1 MVASRIG
8 HLNIIMKLILTH
20 EQADFDAL
28 ASLLGAH
35 LIDQEA
41 YAVLPRNINRN
52 ALKFIERHQ
61 AELGLTHYNDLP
73 REQIS
78 HITLVDTQSLIT
90 FKGLH
95 SETEISVI
103 DHHPRKEGVNPEW
116 QINISF
122 TGACT
127 TLIVEKIREQGI
139 KLTSIQATMLLMGI
153 YEDTGSLSYSTT
165 TSRDL
170 IAAAYLLEQEADLRT
185 ISDYLNPPL
194 SNAQQQLYDRLMQGI
209 ESQRIEN
216 QTIITAKANGMDISD
231 EISSVAHKMRDFLDP
246 DALLLLVSTK
256 QGVRLVA
263 RATTDALD
271 VSKIAS
277 LFGGGGH
284 ARAAS
289 ALIRPEGKLKPDDYE
304 DLLNKTYQELLANL
318 AKYVR
323 PLLSVRHIMSKNP
336 LILTPETAVDE
347 VARLMQRYGF
357 EGYPVVDNSRIV
369 GLLNRRVVDR
379 AISHKMS
386 LTASSLMDAGD
397 ISVSPNDSLDHLQ
410 KLMASSGWG
419 QIPVVDPQSG
429 DIVGIVTRTDLIKT
443 KSPQKLQPSQSNM
456 AKRLKQAIPGAR
468 LALLHALAKEAE
480 RQNIPIYIVGGFVR
494 DLLLNRPSLDFD
506 IVTEGDA
513 IYFVRNLVK
522 NYGGRSISHNRFG
535 TAKWYLADDLEKIAA
550 KLSLEGLLD
559 PNELPSHLDLITART
574 EFYEKPS
581 ALPTV
586 ESSSIKM
593 DLHRRDFT
601 INTLALRLDGDHF
614 GKIFDYWGGLADLED
629 KKIRVLHALSFV
641 DDPTRL
647 LRAVRFE
654 QRFGFNIEE
663 RTLALMQES
672 LPLLHEITGSRLRH
686 EIELIMAEPLAIKMM
701 ERLTYLGILEAI
713 HHDLPWT
720 TEIANDIEGT
730 NVIEVPSNWSIPTQV
745 EKLSLKQT
753 LRIIYWLWGLDKDQI
768 NDVTSHLRINA
779 KLVNLVYLSKSLKA
793 DVEGV
798 CSMSP
803 SQVYHRLENIP
814 QLAIFAVYNSNV
826 NDLAKDCL
834 SQYVEKYSK
843 VRPQSTGS
851 TLRKRGLP
859 PSEKYGEI
867 LGILRDA
874 WLDGKISSFD
884 EELALL
890 DKLLS

>member
-1 MVASRIG
+1 
-8 HLNIIMKLILTH
+8 MKLILTH

-35 LIDQEA
+35 LLDQDA

-52 ALKFIERHQ
+52 AQKFIHRHQ
-61 AELGLTHYNDLP
+61 AELGMTHYNNLP
-73 REQIS
+73 RELIS
-78 HITLVDTQSLIT
+78 QITLVDTQSLIT

-95 SETEISVI
+95 SETEIFVI

-116 QINISF
+116 QIDISF

-127 TLIVEKIREQGI
+127 TLIVEKIRDNGI
-139 KLTSIQATMLLMGI
+139 KLTSLQATMLLMGI

-165 TSRDL
+165 TPRDL
-170 IAAAYLLEQEADLRT
+170 VAAAYLLEQEADLRT
-185 ISDYLNPPL
+185 ISEYLNPPL
-194 SNAQQQLYDRLMQGI
+194 SNAQQQLYDRLIQGI

-263 RATTDALD
+263 RATTDAVD
-271 VSKIAS
+271 VSKVAS

-289 ALIRPEGKLKPDDYE
+289 ALIRSEGKRKPEDYE
-304 DLLNKTYQELLANL
+304 ELLDKTYQEMLVNL
-318 AKYVR
+318 PKFVR
-323 PLLSVRHIMSKNP
+323 PILSVRHIMSKNP
-336 LILTPETAVDE
+336 LILTPDTPVDE

-357 EGYPVVDNSRIV
+357 EGYPVVDNGSVV

-379 AISHKMS
+379 AINHKMS
-386 LTASSLMDAGD
+386 LSASSLMDAGN

-429 DIVGIVTRTDLIKT
+429 DIIGIVTRTDLIKT

-456 AKRLKQAIPGAR
+456 AKRLTQAIPPAR
-468 LALLHALAKEAE
+468 LALLQAIAKEAE
-480 RQNIPIYIVGGFVR
+480 RKNIPIYIVGGFVR

-513 IYFVRNLVK
+513 IYFVRTLVK
-522 NYGGRSISHNRFG
+522 KFGGRSISHNRFG
-535 TAKWYLADDLEKIAA
+535 TAKWYLADELETIAT
-550 KLSLEGLLD
+550 KLNAEKNLH
-559 PNELPSHLDLITART
+559 PNELPNHLDLITART

-614 GKIFDYWGGLADLED
+614 GKIFDYWGGLADLEN
-629 KKIRVLHALSFV
+629 KQIRVLHALSFV

-654 QRFGFNIEE
+654 QRFGFMIED

-672 LPLLHEITGSRLRH
+672 LPLVNQITGSRLRH
-686 EIELIMAEPLAIKMM
+686 EFELILTEPMAAKMM
-701 ERLTYLGILEAI
+701 ERLNYLGILKAI
-713 HHDLPWT
+713 HRNLPWT
-720 TEIANDIEGT
+720 KEIAQDIE
-730 NVIEVPSNWSIPTQV
+730 NVNMLEVPSGWSVPVQV
-745 EKLSLKQT
+745 EKLTLKQA
-753 LRIIYWLWGLDKDQI
+753 LRIIYWLWGLDEGQLSKVAI
-768 NDVTSHLRINA
+768 HLRINA
-779 KLVNLVYLSKSLKA
+779 KLVNLVKLSTSLKA

-814 QLAIFAVYNSNV
+814 EIAIFAVFFSNIS
-826 NDLAKDCL
+826 DAAKNCL
-834 SQYVEKYSK
+834 SQYVNHYSK
-843 VRPQSTGS
+843 VRPQSTGE

-867 LGILRDA
+867 LGTLRDA
-874 WLDGKISSFD
+874 WLDGKISSHA

-890 DKLLS
+890 DQLLR

>member
-1 MVASRIG
+1 
-8 HLNIIMKLILTH
+8 MKLILTH

-35 LIDQEA
+35 LLDQDA

-52 ALKFIERHQ
+52 AQKFIHRHQ
-61 AELGLTHYNDLP
+61 AELGMTHYNNLP
-73 REQIS
+73 RELIS
-78 HITLVDTQSLIT
+78 QITLVDTQSLIT

-95 SETEISVI
+95 SETEIFVI

-116 QINISF
+116 QIDISF

-127 TLIVEKIREQGI
+127 TLIVEKIRDNGI
-139 KLTSIQATMLLMGI
+139 KLTSLQATMLLMGI

-165 TSRDL
+165 TPRDL
-170 IAAAYLLEQEADLRT
+170 VAAAYLLEQEADLRT
-185 ISDYLNPPL
+185 ISEYLNPPL

-231 EISSVAHKMRDFLDP
+231 EISSVAHKMRDFLEP

-263 RATTDALD
+263 RATTDAVD
-271 VSKIAS
+271 VSKVAS

-289 ALIRPEGKLKPDDYE
+289 ALIRSEGKRKPEDYE
-304 DLLNKTYQELLANL
+304 ELLDKTYQEMLVNL
-318 AKYVR
+318 PKFVR
-323 PLLSVRHIMSKNP
+323 PILSVRHIMSKNP
-336 LILTPETAVDE
+336 LILTPDTPVDE

-357 EGYPVVDNSRIV
+357 EGYPVVDNGSVV

-379 AISHKMS
+379 AINHKMS
-386 LTASSLMDAGD
+386 LSASSLIDAGN

-429 DIVGIVTRTDLIKT
+429 DIIGIVTRTDLIKT

-456 AKRLKQAIPGAR
+456 AKRLTQAIPPAR
-468 LALLHALAKEAE
+468 LALLQAIAKEAE
-480 RQNIPIYIVGGFVR
+480 RKNIPIYIVGGFVR

-513 IYFVRNLVK
+513 IYFVRTLVK
-522 NYGGRSISHNRFG
+522 KFGGRSISHNRFG
-535 TAKWYLADDLEKIAA
+535 TAKWYLADELETIAT
-550 KLSLEGLLD
+550 KLNAEKNLH
-559 PNELPSHLDLITART
+559 PNELPNHLDLITART

-614 GKIFDYWGGLADLED
+614 GKIFDFWGGLADLED
-629 KKIRVLHALSFV
+629 KQIRVLHALSFV

-654 QRFGFNIEE
+654 QRFGFSIEE

-672 LPLLHEITGSRLRH
+672 LPLFNQITGSRLRH
-686 EIELIMAEPLAIKMM
+686 EFELIFAEPMAAKMM
-701 ERLTYLGILEAI
+701 ERLNYLGILKAI
-713 HHDLPWT
+713 HRNLPWT
-720 TEIANDIEGT
+720 KEIAQDIE
-730 NVIEVPSNWSIPTQV
+730 NVNMLEVPSGWSVPFHV
-745 EKLSLKQT
+745 EKLTLKQA
-753 LRIIYWLWGLDKDQI
+753 LRIIYWMWGLDEEQLS
-768 NDVTSHLRINA
+768 DVVTHLRINA
-779 KLVNLVYLSKSLKA
+779 KLVTLVKFSKSIRA
-793 DVEGV
+793 DVEGF

-803 SQVYHRLENIP
+803 SKIYHRLENVPEI
-814 QLAIFAVYNSNV
+814 AIFAVFHSNI
-826 NDLAKDCL
+826 NDAAKNCL
-834 SQYVEKYSK
+834 SQYVNHYSK
-843 VRPQSTGS
+843 VRPQSTGA

-867 LGILRDA
+867 LGTLRDA
-874 WLDGKISSFD
+874 WLDGKIHSYE

-890 DKLLS
+890 DQLLN